1 MNRIKRGYALRKIS
15 LFPALCC
22 LLFFISCGEAQ
33 KQEKG
38 AGEAPEAASEQEQ
51 EETGTIL
58 FFGNSLT
65 AGMGLEPE
73 QAFPA
78 LIQEKIDSLELPYR
92 VINAGLSGETTAAGK
107 NRIGWVL
114 KQDVDIFVL
123 ELGANDGLRG
133 IPVEETKKN
142 LQAIIDTVRQKN
154 PETEI
159 ILAGMQIPPNLGEA
173 YTSGFQEIF
182 PELTQE
188 NDLYLVPF
196 LLEGVAGDAAL
207 NQQDGIHPTAE
218 GQKIVARSVWKVLK
232 EVIRAESQAGGSL

>member
-1 MNRIKRGYALRKIS
+1 MNPINSGYALRK
-15 LFPALCC
+15 LTLLPALSC
-22 LLFFISCGEAQ
+22 LLFFASCGERQ
-33 KQEKG
+33 NQNQNPTEKSE
-38 AGEAPEAASEQEQ
+38 EAIEQQ
-51 EETGTIL
+51 EEFGNIL

-73 QAFPA
+73 EAFPA
-78 LIQEKIDSLELPYR
+78 LIQEKIDSLNLPYR
-92 VINAGLSGETTAAGK
+92 VINAGLSGETTAAGR

-114 KQDVDIFVL
+114 KQEVEVFVL

-133 IPVEETKKN
+133 IAVEETKKN

-173 YTSGFQEIF
+173 YTSGFRDIF
-182 PELTQE
+182 PQLAED
-188 NDLYLVPF
+188 NDLYLIPF
-196 LLEGVAGDAAL
+196 LLEGVAGNATL

-218 GQKIVARSVWKVLK
+218 GQRIVAENVWEVLRP
-232 EVIRAESQAGGSL
+232 VIWEPE

>member
-1 MNRIKRGYALRKIS
+1 MNRIKRGYVLRKIS

-33 KQEKG
+33 KKEKG
-38 AGEAPEAASEQEQ
+38 AGGEPEAASEQEQ

-78 LIQEKIDSLELPYR
+78 LIQEKLDSLELPYR

-173 YTSGFQEIF
+173 YTSGFREIF

-188 NDLYLVPF
+188 NDLYLIPF

-218 GQKIVARSVWKVLK
+218 GQKIVARNVWKVLK